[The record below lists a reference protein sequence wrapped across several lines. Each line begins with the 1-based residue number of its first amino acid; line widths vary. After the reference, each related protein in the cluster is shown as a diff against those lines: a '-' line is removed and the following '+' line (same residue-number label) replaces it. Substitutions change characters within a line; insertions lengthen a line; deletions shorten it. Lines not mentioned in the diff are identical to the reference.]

1 VAVSSFFETFLRAAD
16 ELRRTPLWR
25 SSQKSSSTHSG
36 GYGRYRTPCLK
47 HQRLALNLIHKTNF
61 VKVRFEPLGYL
72 SRLPHV
78 LGCFSVPK
86 HSLKRLWTAP
96 LRVVGDRRTV

>member
-1 VAVSSFFETFLRAAD
+1 MDFGEFSEC
-16 ELRRTPLWR
+16 ELPRMPKRR
-25 SSQKSSSTHSG
+25 SSQNSSSTHSG
-36 GYGRYRTPCLK
+36 GYGKYRTPYLK
-47 HQRLALNLIHKTNF
+47 HQRLTLNLIHKTNF

-86 HSLKRLWTAP
+86 HSLERLWTAP
-96 LRVVGDRRTV
+96 LRVVGDPRTV